1 MHYRIYGSGIEK
13 KGRRLNIVGL
23 LADIAEVMEN
33 LKENGER
40 ATPETV
46 IALAVWREGG
56 KRDGK
61 DHEQKQ
67 SSEIA

>member
-1 MHYRIYGSGIEK
+1 M
-13 KGRRLNIVGL
+13 GL

-33 LKENGER
+33 MKENGER

-46 IALAVWREGG
+46 IALAVWKEGG
-56 KRDGK
+56 KRDRK

-67 SSEIA
+67 SPEIA

>member
-1 MHYRIYGSGIEK
+1 MGM
-13 KGRRLNIVGL
+13 
-23 LADIAEVMEN
+23 LAEIAEIVESLN
-33 LKENGER
+33 ENGER

-46 IALAVWREGG
+46 LALAVWREGG

>member
-13 KGRRLNIVGL
+13 KGSGLNILGL
-23 LADIAEVMEN
+23 IADIAEVMEN
-33 LKENGER
+33 MRENGER

-56 KRDGK
+56 KKDGK
-61 DHEQKQ
+61 EHEQK
-67 SSEIA
+67 

>member
-1 MHYRIYGSGIEK
+1 M
-13 KGRRLNIVGL
+13 GL
-23 LADIAEVMEN
+23 IAEIAEIMKN
-33 LKENGER
+33 LEENGER

-46 IALAVWREGG
+46 IALAVWKEGG

-67 SSEIA
+67 SPEIA

>member
-1 MHYRIYGSGIEK
+1 M
-13 KGRRLNIVGL
+13 GL

-46 IALAVWREGG
+46 IALAVRNEGG
-56 KRDGK
+56 KTDGGRS
-61 DHEQKQ
+61 HEQKEG
-67 SSEIA
+67 SEIA

>member
-1 MHYRIYGSGIEK
+1 M
-13 KGRRLNIVGL
+13 GL

-33 LKENGER
+33 MKENGER

-46 IALAVWREGG
+46 IALAVWKEGG

-61 DHEQKQ
+61 DYEQKQ
-67 SSEIA
+67 SPEIA

>member
-1 MHYRIYGSGIEK
+1 M
-13 KGRRLNIVGL
+13 GL
-23 LADIAEVMEN
+23 IADIAEVMEN
-33 LKENGER
+33 MKENGER
-40 ATPETV
+40 AKQETV
-46 IALAVWREGG
+46 LALAVWREGG

>member
-1 MHYRIYGSGIEK
+1 MHYRFYGSGVKTER
-13 KGRRLNIVGL
+13 GLNIAGL
-23 LADIAEVMEN
+23 LADIEDIMKNME
-33 LKENGER
+33 ENGER

-46 IALAVWREGG
+46 LALAVWREEG

>member
-1 MHYRIYGSGIEK
+1 M
-13 KGRRLNIVGL
+13 GL
-23 LADIAEVMEN
+23 IADIAEVMKN
-33 LKENGER
+33 LEENGER

-46 IALAVWREGG
+46 LALAVWKEGG

-61 DHEQKQ
+61 EQKKKQ

>member
-1 MHYRIYGSGIEK
+1 
-13 KGRRLNIVGL
+13 VGL

-33 LKENGER
+33 MKENGER

-46 IALAVWREGG
+46 IALAVWKEGG

-67 SSEIA
+67 SPEIA

>member
-1 MHYRIYGSGIEK
+1 M
-13 KGRRLNIVGL
+13 GL
-23 LADIAEVMEN
+23 LANIAEVVKN

-46 IALAVWREGG
+46 LALAARKEGG
-56 KRDGK
+56 KKDGK
-61 DHEQKQ
+61 NYEQKQ

>member
-1 MHYRIYGSGIEK
+1 MGM
-13 KGRRLNIVGL
+13 
-23 LADIAEVMEN
+23 LAEIAEIVESLN
-33 LKENGER
+33 ENGER

-46 IALAVWREGG
+46 IALAVWKEGG

-67 SSEIA
+67 SPEIA

>member
-1 MHYRIYGSGIEK
+1 M
-13 KGRRLNIVGL
+13 GL

-33 LKENGER
+33 MKENGER

-46 IALAVWREGG
+46 IALAVWKEGG
-56 KRDGK
+56 KRDSK

-67 SSEIA
+67 SPEIA

>member
-1 MHYRIYGSGIEK
+1 MGADREEAELPGDEK
-13 KGRRLNIVGL
+13 EEVGL
-23 LADIAEVMEN
+23 IADIAEVMEN
-33 LKENGER
+33 MKENGER

-46 IALAVWREGG
+46 LALAVWREGG